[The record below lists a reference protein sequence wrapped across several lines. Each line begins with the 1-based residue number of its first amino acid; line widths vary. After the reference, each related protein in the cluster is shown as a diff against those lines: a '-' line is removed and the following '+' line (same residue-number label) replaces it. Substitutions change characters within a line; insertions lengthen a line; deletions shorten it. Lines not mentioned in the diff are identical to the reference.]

1 MFLFWLLL
9 SSSFEVMACV
19 VELYWIFAFTDGDTY
34 IFILRA
40 EFDFKFKLG
49 GLKHF
54 MFNLEL
60 IDFKVENV
68 FFIEQFNLLNFVLI
82 FLFLY
87 FAL

>member
-1 MFLFWLLL
+1 
-9 SSSFEVMACV
+9 
-19 VELYWIFAFTDGDTY
+19 
-34 IFILRA
+34 
-40 EFDFKFKLG
+40 
-49 GLKHF
+49 LKHF

-60 IDFKVENV
+60 VDFKVENV

>member
-1 MFLFWLLL
+1 
-9 SSSFEVMACV
+9 MACV
-19 VELYWIFAFTDGDTY
+19 VEFYWILAFTDSDTY

-40 EFDFKFKLG
+40 KFDFKFKLG

-60 IDFKVENV
+60 VDFKVENV
-68 FFIEQFNLLNFVLI
+68 FFIEQFNLLNFVLV

>member
-9 SSSFEVMACV
+9 SSSFEVMACI

>member
-1 MFLFWLLL
+1 
-9 SSSFEVMACV
+9 MACI
-19 VELYWIFAFTDGDTY
+19 VEFYWILAFTDGDTY

-40 EFDFKFKLG
+40 EFDFKFNLG